1 MEQMISGHT
10 RLAALFAK
18 PARHSISPAMHN
30 LSFSENNI
38 DAVYLAFDVE
48 PENLAT
54 SIESIRTLDMLGV
67 NLSMPHKMAAV
78 TLVDALSPAAALIGA
93 INTIVNDNGH
103 LTGHNTDGIGFM
115 KALEAIDVSII
126 GETITVIGAGGAA
139 TAIISQAALDGVK
152 EIQVFNRKDAFYPVI
167 EVKLQDIAQQT
178 GCNITLQDLADDSAL
193 ADALNKSQLVVNAT
207 GVGMKPNES
216 ESPLKDTSLLRAS
229 MAVYDVIYNPRETQL
244 LRDAKAAGAKTA
256 NGLSMLLYQGA
267 AAFELWTGKEMPVKK
282 VQALIET
289 L

>member
-193 ADALNKSQLVVNAT
+193 ADALNKSQLLVNAT

>member
-30 LSFSENNI
+30 LSFSENDV

-78 TLVDALSPAAALIGA
+78 PLVDELSPAAALIGA

-103 LTGHNTDGIGFM
+103 LIGHNTDGIGFM
-115 KALEAIDVSII
+115 RALSAIDVSVID
-126 GETITVIGAGGAA
+126 ETITVIGAGGAA

-152 EIQVFNRKDAFYPVI
+152 NIQVFNRKDAFYPVI
-167 EVKLQDIAQQT
+167 DVKLQEIAQQT
-178 GCNITLQDLADDSAL
+178 GCNITLQDLADDPAL
-193 ADALNKSQLVVNAT
+193 ADALNKSQLLVNAT

-216 ESPLKDTSLLRAS
+216 ESPLKDTSLLRPTL
-229 MAVYDVIYNPRETQL
+229 AVYDVIYNPRETQL
-244 LRDAKAAGAKTA
+244 LKDAKAAGAKTA

-267 AAFELWTGKEMPVKK
+267 AAFELWTGKEMPVEK
-282 VQALIET
+282 VRALIEI